1 MSREQ
6 NAQNINFQNS
16 QGMKMEDLRELIC
29 EFETDYYNETNPEQK
44 DNFVSAFL
52 EAIKIEI
59 EIIERIS

>member
-1 MSREQ
+1 
-6 NAQNINFQNS
+6 
-16 QGMKMEDLRELIC
+16 MEDLRELIC